1 MATTEENRLRKA
13 EDMLAYDLY
22 LYVRGDVPREWRNYV
37 DTSTGRFLRDAKSAN
52 HKAMAAAL
60 WLVLTGDQGAV
71 RYWAARFKRELQ
83 GGDFLQGEPRSDKY
97 SVWSLAGV
105 ALVWR
110 WAEENRRPALL
121 EAAGRYYE
129 AWCALHALGGT
140 ENPARNLVGN
150 RWSGCYVSGVGV
162 RADPG
167 PLEGDPRAWV
177 LQTEVWPEEPLRD
190 IYRENARERRERG
203 EIEEKAQSSLEELRR
218 RKAVSELWWLDAIQR
233 ARKEGLGLSQ
243 QERSHLRAWMER
255 TPRPS
260 PAAREWILKTL
271 SHGCRYTFHFTF
283 YGNGIRVSWLE
294 NSLGERCVFGDR
306 VEPDG
311 VVRVLFPYQEGSRLS
326 RGGTC
331 DREGGR
337 LVARGP
343 DGEDSLNLP
352 DGRPELH
359 LTYGPRGLREVMP

>member
-22 LYVRGDVPREWRNYV
+22 LYLRGDVPREWHNYV
-37 DTSTGRFLRDAKSAN
+37 DTQTGRFLRDAKSAN

-60 WLVLTGDQGAV
+60 WLMITGDRKAV
-71 RYWAARFKRELQ
+71 RYWDSRLKRELE
-83 GGDFLQGEPRSDKY
+83 GGDFLQGEARSDKY

-105 ALVWR
+105 ALVWL
-110 WAEENRRPALL
+110 WAEERKRVSLQNR
-121 EAAGRYYE
+121 AGRYYQ

-140 ENPARNLVGN
+140 ETPARSLVGN
-150 RWSGCYVSGVGV
+150 RWGGCYVSGVGV

-167 PLEGDPRAWV
+167 HLEGDPRAWV
-177 LQTEVWPEEPLRD
+177 LQTEVWPEEQVRD
-190 IYRENARERRERG
+190 VYRQNARERRERA
-203 EIEEKAQSSLEELRR
+203 ELEKSKSSLEELRR

-233 ARKEGLGLSQ
+233 ARREGLGLSP
-243 QERSHLRAWMER
+243 QERSHLRAWMD

-260 PAAREWILKTL
+260 AAAREWIVKTL
-271 SHGCRYTFHFTF
+271 SHGCRYTFHFTY
-283 YGNGIRVSWLE
+283 YGNGVRVSWLE
-294 NSLGERCVFGDR
+294 NSQGERCVFGDR

-311 VVRVLFPYQEGSRLS
+311 AVRVLFPYPESSRVA

-343 DGEDSLNLP
+343 SGVDSLNLP
-352 DGRPELH
+352 DGKPELH

>member
-1 MATTEENRLRKA
+1 MPTAQENRLRKA
-13 EDMLAYDLY
+13 EDILAYDLY
-22 LYVRGDVPREWRNYV
+22 LYLRGDAPREWRGYL
-37 DTSTGRFLRDAKSAN
+37 DTQTGRFLRDAKSAN

-60 WLVLTGDQGAV
+60 WLVLTGEQGAV
-71 RYWAARFKRELQ
+71 RYWAGRFKRELE

-97 SVWSLAGV
+97 GVWSLASV
-105 ALVWR
+105 ALVWQ
-110 WAEENRRPALL
+110 WAEENRRPTLMRM
-121 EAAGRYYE
+121 AGRYYQ
-129 AWCALHALGGT
+129 AWCALHALGGV
-140 ENPARNLVGN
+140 EEPARNLVGN

-167 PLEGDPRAWV
+167 QLEGDPRAWV

-190 IYRENARERRERG
+190 VYRENARERREMG
-203 EIEEKAQSSLEELRR
+203 EREKAKSSLEELRR
-218 RKAVSELWWLDAIQR
+218 RKQVSELWWLDAIQR
-233 ARKEGLGLSQ
+233 ARRAGLGLSP
-243 QERSHLRAWMER
+243 QERSYLRAWMAR
-255 TPRPS
+255 TPRPE

-294 NSLGERCVFGDR
+294 NALGERCVFGDR

-311 VVRVLFPYQEGSRLS
+311 VVVRVLFPYPEGSRLS

-343 DGEDSLNLP
+343 EGEDSLNLP

-359 LTYGPRGLREVMP
+359 LLYDSRGLREAMP